1 MTTVDI
7 STSLYTEVQQFYSR
21 QMQRLDGQDIEGYAA
36 TFTEDAIFDHTTA
49 LPASVTRT
57 GIINDLYDFRE
68 MGKNDP
74 VQKRHY
80 FSMIDLEYIDIDEI
94 RSTVYCL
101 VIKTRPGKPAEAN
114 PSCVVHDVL
123 VRVDGELQTK
133 SRHVRYDSDSPLL
146 QGKTV
151 AEPEPTAQESLA
163 LPAAA
168 QDLLFREAR
177 TANTFTDEPVSDE
190 QMRVIYELIK
200 FGPTSMNQQ
209 PLRIVLVRSGEARSR
224 LVKHL
229 LGANQAKTLAA
240 PLVAILAADLNF
252 HDELPTQ
259 FPHLP
264 EAKDY
269 FADADARAA
278 SARSNA
284 LIQVGYII
292 LGIRAA
298 GLAAGPMTGFDADAV
313 DQEFFPDGIHQSLV
327 VVNIGKPG
335 PDAWHPRLPR
345 LAYDDVVTSV

>member
-1 MTTVDI
+1 MTTIEI
-7 STSLYTEVQQFYSR
+7 STSLYTEVQQFYAR
-21 QMQRLDGQDIEGYAA
+21 QMQRLDAQDIEGYAA

-49 LPASVTRT
+49 LPASVTRA

-68 MGKNDP
+68 MGKHDP

-80 FSMIDLEYIDIDEI
+80 FSMIDLEYIDADEI

-123 VRVDGELQTK
+123 VRVDGDLQTK

-146 QGKTV
+146 QGV
-151 AEPEPTAQESLA
+151 AEPEPALLA
-163 LPAAA
+163 LPTAA

-190 QMRVIYELIK
+190 QMQAVYELIK
-200 FGPTSMNQQ
+200 FAPTSMNQQ
-209 PLRIVLVRSGEARSR
+209 PLRVVLVRSGDARSR
-224 LVKHL
+224 LVQHM
-229 LGANQAKTLAA
+229 LGANQAKTQSA

-252 HDELPTQ
+252 HEELPTQ

-269 FADADARAA
+269 FEDVSARTA
-278 SARSNA
+278 SARTNA
-284 LIQVGYII
+284 LIQVGYFI

-298 GLAAGPMTGFDADAV
+298 GLAVGPMTGFDAGEV
-313 DQEFFPDGIHQSLV
+313 DKEFFPDGVHQSLV

-345 LAYDDVVTSV
+345 LAYRDVVSSV